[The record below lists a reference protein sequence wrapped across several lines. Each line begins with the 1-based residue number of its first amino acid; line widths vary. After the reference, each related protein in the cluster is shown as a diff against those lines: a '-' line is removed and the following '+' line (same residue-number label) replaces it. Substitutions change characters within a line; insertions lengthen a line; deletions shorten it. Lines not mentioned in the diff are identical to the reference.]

1 MTYLGILFG
10 ADDPLFKSSLP
21 RFMLELLDVFVKL
34 FVFIWE
40 TKLDEDE
47 DGDDLNELFNM
58 LVEFCC
64 WFGLAVFLT
73 LLLLLLLFKLLF
85 DCCELFLLV
94 DSLSLLWFFM
104 LDWDAPVLFEF
115 GVDAFELTL
124 KILF

>member
-34 FVFIWE
+34 LVFIWE

-64 WFGLAVFLT
+64 WFGLAGFLT
-73 LLLLLLLFKLLF
+73 LLLLLFKLLF
-85 DCCELFLLV
+85 NCCELFLLV
-94 DSLSLLWFFM
+94 DSLSLFWFFM

-124 KILF
+124 IKKIF

>member
-1 MTYLGILFG
+1 
-10 ADDPLFKSSLP
+10 
-21 RFMLELLDVFVKL
+21 MLELLDVFVKL

-85 DCCELFLLV
+85 NCCELFLLV